1 MTHRM
6 IADAVESDSAASL
19 QGVRQ
24 RAFSFWF
31 RRLVYTQIW
40 EDPRAD
46 LLAMECDATTRIVTI
61 ASGGCNALNYLL
73 AKPESVDAVDINPAQ
88 IALARLKL
96 AAVGRLPD
104 HDALFHFLGRA
115 DATGNAILYNA
126 FIRPGL
132 DADTLAYW
140 EHALPWRKPRIAAFT
155 EGFYRHG
162 LLGRFIGFAHWLG
175 KLAGGDPKPLL
186 AARTLGE
193 QQRLFDRHIAPA
205 FDHPLFKLGCAMP
218 SVFYSLGIPP
228 QQFEALRDDAKYNG
242 REDAVRGGRGTAMA
256 SLIRERV
263 RRLACDFPL
272 ADNYFAWQAFGRRYP
287 DDPAGAVPDYL
298 KPQHFDT
305 MRQGLDKVRVHFAS
319 MTDFLAG
326 KPDESLDRYVLLDSQ
341 DWMTGDQRAALWAEI
356 DRTASP
362 GARVVFRTAGQES
375 PLERGERLS
384 GLQRWK
390 RDTLLSAAAFLQDRS
405 AIYGGL
411 HVYIKA

>member
-1 MTHRM
+1 MTHRL
-6 IADAVESDSAASL
+6 IAEAVESGSAVSL
-19 QGVRQ
+19 HGARQ

-61 ASGGCNALNYLL
+61 ASGGCNALNYLT
-73 AKPESVDAVDINPAQ
+73 AAPASVDAVDINPAQ
-88 IALARLKL
+88 IALTKLKL
-96 AAVGRLPD
+96 AAAKRLPD
-104 HDALFHFLGRA
+104 HDALFRFLGRA

-132 DADTLAYW
+132 DAETRAYW
-140 EHALPWRKPRIAAFT
+140 EKALPWRKPRIAAFT

-186 AARTLGE
+186 AAKSLGE

-218 SVFYSLGIPP
+218 SLFYSLGIPP
-228 QQFEALRDDAKYNG
+228 QQFEAMKQDAG
-242 REDAVRGGRGTAMA
+242 PGGAMA
-256 SLIRERV
+256 ALIRERV

-272 ADNYFAWQAFGRRYP
+272 QDNYFAWQAFARRYP
-287 DDPAGAVPDYL
+287 GDATGAVPDYL
-298 KPQHFDT
+298 KPAYFRT
-305 MRQGLDKVRVHFAS
+305 MRDGADKIRVHFAS

-341 DWMTGDQRAALWAEI
+341 DWMSSDQREALWTEI
-356 DRTASP
+356 DRTATP

-375 PLERGERLS
+375 PLERGPRLDA
-384 GLQRWK
+384 LRRWK
-390 RDTLLSAAAFLQDRS
+390 RDTLLSAAAFRQDRS

-411 HVYIKA
+411 HVYIKS